1 MPPYRDDARARLISL
16 FIIALGLA
24 VINRWCG

>member
-1 MPPYRDDARARLISL
+1 MLYREDARGRLLSL
-16 FIIALGLA
+16 ALVVIGLA

>member
-1 MPPYRDDARARLISL
+1 MLYRDDARGRLLSL
-16 FIIALGLA
+16 FIVVLGLA

>member
-1 MPPYRDDARARLISL
+1 MLYRDDARRRLLSL
-16 FIIALGLA
+16 FLVVLGLS